1 MEGEN
6 EKGKKGGQ
14 GWKEGI
20 YFPLRM
26 ASLQI
31 ASDQGRGMG
40 STREG
45 GRRVARTCD
54 VRMTVPAAFSS
65 AESSHFPCDLR
76 ENRLPTLPV
85 F

>member
-40 STREG
+40 STREK
-45 GRRVARTCD
+45 
-54 VRMTVPAAFSS
+54 
-65 AESSHFPCDLR
+65 R
-76 ENRLPTLPV
+76 EGDELQEHV
-85 F
+85 MFG